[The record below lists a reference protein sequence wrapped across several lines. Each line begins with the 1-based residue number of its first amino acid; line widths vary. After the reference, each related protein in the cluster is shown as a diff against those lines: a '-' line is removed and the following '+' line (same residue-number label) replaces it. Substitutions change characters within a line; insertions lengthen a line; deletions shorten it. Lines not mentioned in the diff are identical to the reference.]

1 MEFWKDGAKVLLA
14 GTDGITSTPI
24 SLHLFQTLFHNNNVQ
39 SLNELQ
45 AYSIFPIDSNYAL
58 ESIPPNLPSEVVVLL
73 S

>member
-1 MEFWKDGAKVLLA
+1 MEFWKDGAKVLLS

-39 SLNELQ
+39 SLYELK
-45 AYSIFPIDSNYAL
+45 AYSIFSIDSNSAS